1 MTSNF
6 LHPLALTLLAVGTC
20 HLEAVE
26 PTTLAQNAITAA
38 KALPQGGIVIG
49 ETLSSGTVFST
60 AGKLEPAGVAP
71 EKLIFEIG
79 SVSKVF
85 TGLLL
90 AQAVVGKKLSLETPI
105 RDLVDKGFRFA
116 DPKVGAI
123 TLRQLATHTS
133 GLPRLPDNLM
143 DSDEADPLNPYAHY
157 DRAMLAACLA
167 NLKLEGDGP
176 YSAVYSNLGA
186 GLLGELLAR
195 IYGKTWE
202 ELVVERIAKPLDMLD
217 TVVALSDEQSK
228 RFVPAYAGSAKVKP
242 WTDMAMAGAGALRS
256 TAEDMMKFGKALAKP
271 ENSVMKDAIELLKS
285 PQSDGSIGLFVQILK
300 LRNGKLGHWMAG
312 GTGGFSS
319 WLSVRSHDS
328 RIVVILCNNSE
339 CNPEEIISG
348 KPLTPVA
355 KGPADPALA
364 EFVGEYETGV
374 KAADTAIH
382 YRFEARGA
390 ELWMQVTGQPAVP
403 LGKHATKK
411 DRFMFA
417 PANAEIQFTRDDDKV
432 VSTTLFQAGLEIKAK
447 KLNDAKP

>member
-1 MTSNF
+1 MTSSF
-6 LHPLALTLLAVGTC
+6 LHPLALILLAAGTV
-20 HLEAVE
+20 LGAAE
-26 PTTLAQNAITAA
+26 PTTLAQNAIAAA
-38 KALPQGGIVIG
+38 KALPRGGIVMG
-49 ETLSSGTVFST
+49 ETLASGTVFST
-60 AGKLEPAGVAP
+60 AGELEPTGVPP

-90 AQAVVGKKLSLETPI
+90 AQAVVEKRLSLDTPV

-176 YSAVYSNLGA
+176 YPAVYSNLGA

-195 IYGKTWE
+195 LHGRSWE
-202 ELVVERIAKPLDMLD
+202 ELVVERIAEPLDMLD
-217 TVVALSDEQSK
+217 TVVTLNEEQTK
-228 RFVPAYAGSAKVKP
+228 RFVPAYAGSAAVKP
-242 WTDMAMAGAGALRS
+242 WTNLAMAGAGALRS

-271 ENSVMKDAIELLKS
+271 ENTVMQEAIELLKG
-285 PQSDGSIGLFVQILK
+285 PQSDGSIGLFVQILTLK
-300 LRNGKLGHWMAG
+300 NGKPSHWMAG
-312 GTGGFSS
+312 GTGGFRS
-319 WLSVRSHDS
+319 WLSLRSHDG
-328 RIVVILCNNSE
+328 RIVVILSNNSE
-339 CNPEEIISG
+339 TSPEDLITG
-348 KPLTPVA
+348 KSPTPGA
-355 KGPADPALA
+355 IGPADPALA
-364 EFVGEYETGV
+364 EFVGEYDTGV
-374 KAADTAIH
+374 KAGDTVIQ
-382 YRFEARGA
+382 YRFEARGG

-403 LGKHATKK
+403 LSRHATKK
-411 DRFMFA
+411 DRFAFA
-417 PANAEIQFTRDDDKV
+417 PVNAEIQFTRDGDNV
-432 VSTTLFQAGLEIKAK
+432 VSTTLFQEGLEINAK